1 MPYDFFNSH
10 RLRIGPNGD
19 GGYVLLNDGLEDIDV
34 LYSYGVNDNS
44 NFELMF
50 CEKFNAIARLYDHT
64 VDAPPLNKECFS
76 FFKEGVGPKKTS
88 NLNTIEN
95 YITRSANRK
104 RFPLFRLTK
113 NFTIYLHMDQNQVH
127 YQSQKRPPTKPLD
140 LHNDFQ
146 LNNPNENAL
155 PLDLFGQKKH

>member
-1 MPYDFFNSH
+1 MSYDFFNSH

-44 NFELMF
+44 DFELMF

-64 VDAPPLNKECFS
+64 VDAPPLNKECFY

-95 YITRSANRK
+95 YITRSANIK
-104 RFPLFRLTK
+104 KNSSFPINQKFYYLSSYGPKSGPLPEPKAATNQIFR
-113 NFTIYLHMDQNQVH
+113 
-127 YQSQKRPPTKPLD
+127 SS
-140 LHNDFQ
+140 
-146 LNNPNENAL
+146 
-155 PLDLFGQKKH
+155 